1 MMALFNTSTMGVV
14 SRVFVI
20 HSFTA
25 SVIGKYSPI
34 NFKAAK
40 NKEFFYFKFKMSFE
54 QEKFL
59 LTKT

>member
-1 MMALFNTSTMGVV
+1 MTALFNISTMGVV

-25 SVIGKYSPI
+25 LVIGKYSRI

-40 NKEFFYFKFKMSFE
+40 NEFF
-54 QEKFL
+54 L
-59 LTKT
+59 LHLQNVI